1 MWTEVYLVEL
11 LETPHRASRPMGED
25 VVAIAGEPHAG
36 YHDGTHDCA
45 QERGLVAHLAAVL
58 PQI

>member
-36 YHDGTHDCA
+36 YMTALMTALRSAD
-45 QERGLVAHLAAVL
+45 
-58 PQI
+58 